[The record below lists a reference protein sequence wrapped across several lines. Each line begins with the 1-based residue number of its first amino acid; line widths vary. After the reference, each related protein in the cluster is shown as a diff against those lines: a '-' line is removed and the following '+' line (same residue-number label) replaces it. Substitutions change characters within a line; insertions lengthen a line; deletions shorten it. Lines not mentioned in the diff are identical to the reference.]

1 MMELQK
7 IYRRRAV
14 ESFSGMKHSAL
25 YTAIAANKFPK
36 PIRVTERCVGWLES
50 DLLAWQAARIAER
63 DEKSRETPSPTAT
76 GASRDLPHGRI
87 RNTRRAG
94 IRADVKI
101 RE

>member
-1 MMELQK
+1 MGIQK
-7 IYRRRAV
+7 IYRRQAV
-14 ESFSGMKHSAL
+14 ESFAGLKRSAL
-25 YTAIAANKFPK
+25 YDAIARGKFPK

-76 GASRDLPHGRI
+76 GTSRDLPHGRI
-87 RNTRRAG
+87 RNTTRAG